1 MFSFQFLMIYR
12 KARAGELTEESL
24 KRLAVLTEINVEE
37 VGVYGA
43 KEFFEAKVRGERG
56 EGEGREA
63 RLVSGTRDAL
73 NLLRWRMGCLP
84 VRRCCPTG
92 KK

>member
-1 MFSFQFLMIYR
+1 MIYR

-43 KEFFEAKVRGERG
+43 KEFFEAKVGRWDGTDRRGRG
-56 EGEGREA
+56 LA
-63 RLVSGTRDAL
+63 RQ
-73 NLLRWRMGCLP
+73 MGCLP
-84 VRRCCPTG
+84 PGRDISVRSLPTTLH
-92 KK
+92 

>member
-1 MFSFQFLMIYR
+1 MSQLNHVVSPIISNCIVLLQFLMIYR

-43 KEFFEAKVRGERG
+43 KEFFEAKV
-56 EGEGREA
+56 
-63 RLVSGTRDAL
+63 
-73 NLLRWRMGCLP
+73 
-84 VRRCCPTG
+84 
-92 KK
+92 